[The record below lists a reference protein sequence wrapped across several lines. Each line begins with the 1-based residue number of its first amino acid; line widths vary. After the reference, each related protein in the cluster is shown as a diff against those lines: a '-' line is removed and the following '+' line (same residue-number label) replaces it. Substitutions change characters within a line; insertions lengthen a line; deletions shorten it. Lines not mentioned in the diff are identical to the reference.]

1 MRVAGV
7 GRPVVHIHSAST
19 AAAVNDNA
27 VVQAARV
34 SVDAKPLDSAGL
46 GPEDGDAEK
55 TWDEQCQER
64 HGDDSQKDQESQPLG
79 LVSFQLQ
86 TGAAVNPRKNV
97 LTNLRKKKR
106 QQKQTP
112 TTYPRY
118 KKKGVK
124 RRRKQT
130 KKDLNQ
136 SKNL

>member
-1 MRVAGV
+1 MWVAGV

-55 TWDEQCQER
+55 TRDEQCQER
-64 HGDDSQKDQESQPLG
+64 HGDDSQKDQESQLLG

-97 LTNLRKKKR
+97 LTNLRKKDNKNR
-106 QQKQTP
+106 PPLPTP
-112 TTYPRY
+112 DT
-118 KKKGVK
+118 K
-124 RRRKQT
+124 RRG
-130 KKDLNQ
+130 
-136 SKNL
+136 